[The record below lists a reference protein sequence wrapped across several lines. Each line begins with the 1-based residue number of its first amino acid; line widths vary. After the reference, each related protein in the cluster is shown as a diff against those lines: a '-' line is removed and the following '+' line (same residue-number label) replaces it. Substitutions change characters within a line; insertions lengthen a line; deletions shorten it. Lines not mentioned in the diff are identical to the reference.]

1 MQVED
6 TRVQNIPKWIIKEM
20 CETYKIVFTKI
31 TFKQMRHM
39 SYNNDEVYRK
49 TTFNIIEKKQY
60 ESYFVLIILK
70 S

>member
-39 SYNNDEVYRK
+39 SYNNM
-49 TTFNIIEKKQY
+49 IEKKQY
-60 ESYFVLIILK
+60 ECYFVLIILK